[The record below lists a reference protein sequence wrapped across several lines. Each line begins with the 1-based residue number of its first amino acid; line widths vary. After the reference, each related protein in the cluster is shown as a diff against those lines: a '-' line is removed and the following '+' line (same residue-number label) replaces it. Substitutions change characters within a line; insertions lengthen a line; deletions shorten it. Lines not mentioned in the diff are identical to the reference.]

1 MDEKQQNRATQVFQE
16 TLERTGAKDPREFY
30 RERLREMKAANPDA
44 YREAV
49 RYYEDTLIP
58 SIAEGGADPLPAW
71 QEYGCR
77 LAQLTVPGKPVE
89 IDETGRTHEHG
100 PPTPPERMV
109 LHIPDGGKGRAL
121 VVGLPSELS
130 SAQRA
135 TYDLLVGGRQR
146 LREPESNG

>member
-1 MDEKQQNRATQVFQE
+1 MDERQQKRANQVFEE

-30 RERLREMKAANPDA
+30 RDGLREMKVANPDA

-49 RYYEDTLIP
+49 RYYEETLIP
-58 SIAEGGADPLPAW
+58 SIAEGGVDPLPAW

-77 LAQLTVPGKPVE
+77 LAQLTVPGEPVE
-89 IDETGRTHEHG
+89 IDETGLTHKHG

-109 LHIPDGGKGRAL
+109 LHIPKGGKGRAL
-121 VVGLPSELS
+121 VVGLPPELS

-135 TYDLLVGGRQR
+135 TYDLLVAGRQR
-146 LREPESNG
+146 LPDRKEDG